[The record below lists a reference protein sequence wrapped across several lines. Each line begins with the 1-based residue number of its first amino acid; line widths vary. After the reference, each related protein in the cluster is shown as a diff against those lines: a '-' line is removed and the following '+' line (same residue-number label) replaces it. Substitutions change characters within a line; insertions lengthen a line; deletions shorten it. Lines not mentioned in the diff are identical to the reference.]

1 MIRNNSFLV
10 LTILLLLV
18 IGNTS
23 QVFGQETDVKS
34 DKYLIEPE
42 DFKSSIVKKNAVILD
57 VRTPEE
63 FEEAHVVGA
72 INIDYKDENFRDE
85 VQKLDKGKK
94 YFIYCRSGKRSAN
107 SRKIMNELGIKKVYD
122 LNGGIIAWKKNEYPV
137 QELP

>member
-18 IGNTS
+18 IGNPP
-23 QVFGQETDVKS
+23 QVLGQETDVKS
-34 DKYLIEPE
+34 DKYLNEPE
-42 DFKSSIVKKNAVILD
+42 DFKSSIEKKNAVILD

-72 INIDYKDENFRDE
+72 INIDYKNESFRND
-85 VQKLDKGKK
+85 VGKLDKGKK
-94 YFIYCRSGKRSAN
+94 YYIYCRSGKRSAN

-122 LNGGIIAWKKNEYPV
+122 LNGGIIAWKKQEYPI
-137 QELP
+137 Q

>member
-1 MIRNNSFLV
+1 MMRNNSFLV
-10 LTILLLLV
+10 FSILLLLA
-18 IGNTS
+18 IGNPGHLFS
-23 QVFGQETDVKS
+23 QEADVKS

-42 DFKSSIVKKNAVILD
+42 DFKSSIEKKNAVILD

-72 INIDYKDENFRDE
+72 INIDYKDENFPDE
-85 VQKLDKGKK
+85 IQKLDKGKK

-122 LNGGIIAWKKNEYPV
+122 LNGGIIAWKKQEYPI
-137 QELP
+137 Q